1 MCAKFKVGIYSAEL
15 ETRVKAGNWGGL
27 NIYIPVI
34 QHVGSSYNHGLRS
47 ISFVRNIERKQVQGQ
62 ARVHPSIFDNFFGY
76 AAFSL
81 LHVNFL

>member
-47 ISFVRNIERKQVQGQ
+47 ISFVRNIEKENKYKDRPEYIP
-62 ARVHPSIFDNFFGY
+62 ASLIIFLAMLRF
-76 AAFSL
+76 
-81 LHVNFL
+81 HCCM

>member
-15 ETRVKAGNWGGL
+15 ETWVKAGNWGGL

-47 ISFVRNIERKQVQGQ
+47 ISFVRNIERENKYKDRPEYIP
-62 ARVHPSIFDNFFGY
+62 ASLIIFLAMLRF
-76 AAFSL
+76 
-81 LHVNFL
+81 HCCM